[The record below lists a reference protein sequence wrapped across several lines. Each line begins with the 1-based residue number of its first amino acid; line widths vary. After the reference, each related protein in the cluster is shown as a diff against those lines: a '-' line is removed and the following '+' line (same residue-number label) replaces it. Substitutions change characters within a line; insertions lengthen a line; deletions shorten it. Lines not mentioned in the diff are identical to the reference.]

1 MPEPCTPEYC
11 STVCAEIIYWQAE
24 QIYCQAQLTYA
35 QQQYYFFQGEKYRC
49 GCSCGSGLMASPAPP
64 VVTPEE
70 LEKLRLDVE
79 EKRKA
84 RDEAKESLDALRAE

>member
-1 MPEPCTPEYC
+1 MVYD
-11 STVCAEIIYWQAE
+11 QAA
-24 QIYCQAQLTYA
+24 YTYD

-49 GCSCGSGLMASPAPP
+49 GCSCGSGLMAKRDTIP